1 MAQGHISLSDAAEF
15 FMAAGSDAAFSELGR
30 LPDRSM
36 DDSSRVG
43 MWTAGNG
50 DDASSGRYP
59 PKIGMSSKF

>member
-1 MAQGHISLSDAAEF
+1 MVQGHISLSDAAEL

-50 DDASSGRYP
+50 DDVPSGRYP
-59 PKIGMSSKF
+59 PKIGMSSEF